1 VILPQV
7 ERSESRIET
16 VVTFA
21 EASRAGRRLGGGAA
35 EGGQQRRILRI
46 LPHTPALSPRAG

>member
-1 VILPQV
+1 MKLVCGIVILPQV

-21 EASRAGRRLGGGAA
+21 EASRAGRGR
-35 EGGQQRRILRI
+35 
-46 LPHTPALSPRAG
+46 ALVDENSTRSNR